1 MFKVKKNLT
10 CWWPVTVKEP
20 DPERPG
26 EILESEFEVEFAI
39 PGRAERK
46 RLSDEREALLK
57 ELRDAVEPEAAAA
70 IAAQLEAFGEDRYRE
85 AILNWR
91 GIEGDEG
98 PFEYD
103 LYNFETL
110 LDSDYVRRG
119 LDVAYTEAV
128 TLDKARLGN

>member
-10 CWWPVTVKEP
+10 CWWPVKVKEP
-20 DPERPG
+20 DPEKPG

-57 ELRDAVEPEAAAA
+57 SLRDADEPEAAAA
-70 IAAQLEAFGEDRYRE
+70 IGEQLEAFGEHRYRE

-91 GIEGDEG
+91 GIEGDAG
-98 PFEYD
+98 VFEYS
-103 LYNFETL
+103 LANLELL
-110 LDSDYVRRG
+110 LDSDYVRRA
-119 LDVAYTEAV
+119 LDAAYTEAV

>member
-20 DPERPG
+20 DPEKPG
-26 EILESEFEVEFAI
+26 EILESAFEVEFSI

-46 RLSDEREALLK
+46 KLADEREALLAA
-57 ELRDAVEPEAAAA
+57 LRDTDDAEKATD
-70 IAAQLEAFGEDRYRE
+70 IGRQLEAFGEHRYRE

-98 PFEYD
+98 PFEYSLPNLD
-103 LYNFETL
+103 LL
-110 LDSDYVRRG
+110 LDSDYVRRA
-119 LDVAYTEAV
+119 LDAAYTEAV

>member
-20 DPERPG
+20 DPEKPG

-57 ELRDAVEPEAAAA
+57 SLRETEDADQAAE
-70 IAAQLEAFGEDRYRE
+70 IATQLEAFGEHRYRE
-85 AILNWR
+85 AILDWR

-103 LYNFETL
+103 LFNLETL
-110 LDSDYVRRG
+110 LDSDYVRRA
-119 LDVAYTEAV
+119 LDAAYTEAV

>member
-20 DPERPG
+20 HPDNAG
-26 EILESEFEVEFAI
+26 EIQESGFEVEFAI
-39 PGRAERK
+39 PGREERK
-46 RLSDEREALLK
+46 KLADEREALLA
-57 ELRDAVEPEAAAA
+57 ELRETDDAEKATE
-70 IAAQLEAFGEDRYRE
+70 IARQLEAFGEHRYRE

-98 PFEYD
+98 PFEYSLPNLD
-103 LYNFETL
+103 LL
-110 LDSDYVRRG
+110 LDSDYVRRA
-119 LDVAYTEAV
+119 LDAAYTEAV

>member
-20 DPERPG
+20 DADKPG
-26 EILESEFEVEFAI
+26 EIRESVFEVEFVI

-46 RLSDEREALLK
+46 RLADEREALLK
-57 ELRDAVEPEAAAA
+57 AWREADDADAAAA
-70 IAAQLEAFGEDRYRE
+70 IGEQLETFGEHRYRE

-98 PFEYD
+98 PLDYSLEN
-103 LYNFETL
+103 LNLL
-110 LDSDYVRRG
+110 LDSDYVRRA
-119 LDVAYTEAV
+119 LDAAYTEAV